1 MNIDF
6 IPRRDAKKLI
16 QQKHFLDNPCTDFIS
31 ISDNNRERSEM
42 KTLWLE
48 HKHENSTAHFLNFKD
63 IDDASSGFTEDK
75 ARGVLRFLEETH
87 RKKNDLIVHCF
98 AGISRSGAIAKFA
111 NDYFNARQDEWLS
124 EYKGYNLYVYCQ
136 LVEQIEQRGC
146 Q

>member
-6 IPRRDAKKLI
+6 VSRWDAKRLI
-16 QQKHFLDNPCTDFIS
+16 QQGYFLDNPNIDLIS
-31 ISDNNRERSEM
+31 ISDNNREKSEM

-48 HKHENSTAHFLNFKD
+48 HKHGDSAAHFLNFKD
-63 IDDASSGFTEDK
+63 IDDRSSRFTEAK
-75 ARGVLRFLEETH
+75 ARGVLRFLEEIH
-87 RKKNDLIVHCF
+87 QKKKDLVIHCF

-136 LVEQIEQRGC
+136 LVGQIEQRGC